1 MTYIYPKTTKPTLVI
16 AIADRLKAELLK
28 KNESDLGCQVL
39 CTHTDGI
46 SLIEELA
53 TLKPSFLLLDPE
65 LSKFNFVNFVKKL
78 KTSSI
83 QTKLVILSSNSNPSY
98 LKIFLSAN
106 GAGFIQKN
114 CGFDEFTTTFK
125 SILAGNMLIISSSAE
140 QSNLSNTA
148 VSSKR
153 IEGLELLTSR
163 EKDVWKLLTQAKSEK
178 EIAEELGI
186 KLSTVKTH
194 KMSIS
199 EKLNIKRGKK
209 ISSFAANLK
218 Y

>member
-65 LSKFNFVNFVKKL
+65 LSKFNFVNFVKKF

-125 SILAGNMLIISSSAE
+125 SILAGNML
-140 QSNLSNTA
+140 T